1 MNVPLGMLEIDR
13 ILGGGPAAPV
23 IWDGIVLG
31 MPHLCLG
38 GLSETWLLRECGHRH
53 WLQLAQAA
61 GRTVPDFRDAMGV
74 PVYAAFVAITVRNA
88 QFDAAHEH
96 DELGCESRL
105 TRFSRTRFMSV
116 HRLAVRGR
124 HLGEIMMTSVF
135 VRRTQAGLNRSI
147 AHVEVSGLPPVEQAP
162 EFADHAATVAALRRD
177 QWTEHMGFT
186 RTSAATLDRLVIDP
200 CPAQDFNGADFLYFS
215 SFQAFAD
222 RAEWAFL
229 RPINPRATTRER
241 DIVYHGNIEPAERV
255 AIVLRAV
262 HREDGK
268 LGHWCHIEREADATP
283 LADIFTLRQG

>member
-1 MNVPLGMLEIDR
+1 MNVPLGVLEIDR

-53 WLQLAQAA
+53 WLLLAQAA
-61 GRTVPDFRDAMGV
+61 GRTVPDFRDAKGD
-74 PVYAAFVAITVRNA
+74 PVYAAFVAVTVRNA
-88 QFDAAHEH
+88 QFHAAQEH

-105 TRFSRTRFMSV
+105 TRFSRTRFISV

-124 HLGEIMMTSVF
+124 PVGEIVMTSVF

-147 AHVEVSGLPPVEQAP
+147 ARVEVSGLPPVEQAP
-162 EFADHAATVAALRRD
+162 EFADHAATVAALRRN

-186 RTSAATLDRLVIDP
+186 RTSAAALDRLVIDP

-222 RAEWAFL
+222 RAE
-229 RPINPRATTRER
+229 
-241 DIVYHGNIEPAERV
+241 
-255 AIVLRAV
+255 
-262 HREDGK
+262 
-268 LGHWCHIEREADATP
+268 
-283 LADIFTLRQG
+283 